1 MHLTRI
7 TLSGDQFILFVL
19 LLKMGIMAA
28 LASALITSNF
38 FKRLI
43 FLDWRNTRQNWQ
55 FALIFGSILTAG
67 SAGRVLVGYEGM
79 DLSLSGTFLVG
90 LLGGMVPGSAVGFFV
105 GLPGMLRGEWATLP
119 FTVLCGFA
127 GGLIRART
135 ERREEFWDFS
145 PIFVNNIVRSWR
157 IFSAGRRVNGAGER
171 DRADRGADGSGERA
185 DAVGGSI
192 DSASRRI
199 DSRAAIML
207 SLVGLEVART
217 LVSNRAPAALF
228 AFHPDHFWVTLCAW
242 LTTIACVGIPLKIW
256 NNTRVEALLEEQRS
270 AAMQARF
277 DALRSQINPHFLF
290 NVLNAA
296 TSLIW
301 TEPEKTRWILV
312 KLSSILRR
320 LLRDGNDFVPLS
332 REIEFIEDYLSLEVA
347 RFGADK
353 LKIEKEL
360 DPKALDVPVPSMV
373 LQPLVEN
380 AVRHGISPKVGGGV
394 VRIEASRDG
403 EMIKVTVKDNGMG
416 FKQSSIEGIGL
427 RNVRERLRVAYGQ
440 RASIQISSAG
450 TGGTSVEIL
459 MPVERGQGRV

>member
-1 MHLTRI
+1 LTRV

-19 LLKMGIMAA
+19 VLKMGIMAA
-28 LASALITSNF
+28 LAGALITSSF

-43 FLDWRNTRQNWQ
+43 FLDTRNTRQNWQ
-55 FALIFGSILTAG
+55 FALIFGLLLAGGTAV
-67 SAGRVLVGYEGM
+67 RVLVGYEGM

-105 GLPGMLRGEWATLP
+105 SLPGLLRGEWGAVP
-119 FTVLCGFA
+119 FTVLCGLA

-135 ERREEFWDFS
+135 ADREEFWSFS
-145 PIFVNNIVRSWR
+145 PFFMNNIARSWR
-157 IFSAGRRVNGAGER
+157 VFGAEKRV
-171 DRADRGADGSGERA
+171 
-185 DAVGGSI
+185 
-192 DSASRRI
+192 

-207 SLVGLEVART
+207 TLVALEVVRT
-217 LVSNRAPAALF
+217 LAGNRYGTVLF
-228 AFHPDHFWVTLCAW
+228 VFHPDHFWVTLCVW
-242 LTTIACVGIPLKIW
+242 LTTLVCVGIPLKIW

-301 TEPEKTRWILV
+301 SEPEKARWILV

-320 LLRDGNDFVPLS
+320 LLRGGEDFVPLS

-347 RFGADK
+347 RFGAEK

-360 DPKALDVPVPSMV
+360 DPRSLDVSVPSML
-373 LQPLVEN
+373 LQPLIEN
-380 AVRHGISPKVGGGV
+380 AVRHGISPKVGGGI
-394 VRIEASRDG
+394 VRIEALREG
-403 EMIKVTVKDNGMG
+403 GALRVTVRDNGLG
-416 FKQSSIEGIGL
+416 FKETGREGIGL
-427 RNVRERLRVAYGQ
+427 RNVRERLRVAYGP
-440 RASIQISSAG
+440 RASIEITSAPG
-450 TGGTSVEIL
+450 EGTSVMIVV
-459 MPVERGQGRV
+459 PVERGGGQG

>member
-1 MHLTRI
+1 
-7 TLSGDQFILFVL
+7 
-19 LLKMGIMAA
+19 MGIMAA
-28 LASALITSNF
+28 LAGVLITSSF

-43 FLDWRNTRQNWQ
+43 FLDTRDTRQNWQ
-55 FALIFGSILTAG
+55 FALVFGLLLAAGTAV
-67 SAGRVLVGYEGM
+67 RVLVGYEGM

-105 GLPGMLRGEWATLP
+105 SLPGMLRGEWGALP
-119 FTVLCGFA
+119 FTVLCGLA

-135 ERREEFWDFS
+135 ADREEFWNFS
-145 PIFVNNIVRSWR
+145 PFFINNIARSWR
-157 IFSAGRRVNGAGER
+157 VFSAERRV
-171 DRADRGADGSGERA
+171 
-185 DAVGGSI
+185 
-192 DSASRRI
+192 

-207 SLVGLEVART
+207 TLVALEVVRT
-217 LVSNRAPAALF
+217 LVGNRYGAVLF
-228 AFHPDHFWVTLCAW
+228 IFHPDHFWVTLCVW
-242 LTTIACVGIPLKIW
+242 LTTIVCVGIPLKIW

-301 TEPEKTRWILV
+301 SEPEKARWILV

-320 LLRDGNDFVPLS
+320 LLRGGEDFVPLS

-347 RFGADK
+347 RFGAEK
-353 LKIEKEL
+353 LRIEKEL
-360 DPKALDVPVPSMV
+360 DPRALDVSVPSML

-394 VRIEASRDG
+394 VRIEARREG
-403 EMIKVTVKDNGMG
+403 GVLRVTIRDNGLG
-416 FKQSSIEGIGL
+416 FKETGREGIGL
-427 RNVRERLRVAYGQ
+427 RNVRERLRVAYGG
-440 RASIQISSAG
+440 RASIEISSEPG
-450 TGGTSVEIL
+450 EGTSVMI
-459 MPVERGQGRV
+459 MVPVERAASEP